1 MMKTIKLFTLTLA
14 FAICSMVNAQTRV
27 KGVWCDQELSIK
39 PISVYSK
46 CLKQNPEIVLPEF
59 PKYRLVSYSMIL
71 EGNHKRMEFD
81 RNPREEL
88 NFEELMMVFKANPD
102 FRSGRLTNFL
112 FMSEDGDVMKWNGR
126 MDFEILN

>member
-1 MMKTIKLFTLTLA
+1 MKTIKLFTLTLA

-27 KGVWCDQELSIK
+27 KGVWCDQELTIK

-46 CLKQNPEIVLPEF
+46 CLTQNPEIVLPEF

-81 RNPREEL
+81 RNPRKEL
-88 NFEELMMVFKANPD
+88 NFEELMMVIKANPD